1 MDIEALKRATV
12 ACLSKTD
19 DRFANRQISNVTP
32 IPGGY
37 SRLTY
42 LMEIETSDGP
52 FSIVLQYLPSGATGL
67 VRVDRAVER
76 DLLVALSGQSDI
88 ATPKLLASDVG
99 NSHFDSAAFIFEA
112 EKGGSFL
119 QTCRDSDEA
128 ALPALGKVAATAA
141 ANVHKFDVSSL
152 PNSMVRASSYH
163 DYLDEQI
170 DLFCSTE
177 AESKS
182 SRPFLRFMAKWLDEN
197 RPPEAPQSL
206 VHGDFQTGNMLNGPG
221 GNGLSLVD
229 WELAHIG
236 DPREDLG
243 WFTMVCNTIPPD
255 ILQADVTG
263 FYEAY
268 RAATGWPEEV
278 INPATTAYFLI
289 ISSIRT
295 HYGMMKSSDAL
306 AEKAEQAQSVLAAY
320 YLSITSYQHT
330 MWMTSVQQV
339 EAYKKERA

>member
-1 MDIEALKRATV
+1 LDIEALKRATI
-12 ACLSKTD
+12 ACLSSKD
-19 DRFANRQISNVTP
+19 DRFANRQIASVDP

-42 LMEIETSDGP
+42 KMEVETSQGLHP
-52 FSIVLQYLPSGATGL
+52 IVLQYLPSGSTGL

-76 DLLVALSGQSDI
+76 DLLVALSAQTDI
-88 ATPKLLASDVG
+88 PTPVLLAADVD
-99 NSHFDSAAFIFEA
+99 NKFFDSAAFIFEA
-112 EKGGSFL
+112 EPGGTFL
-119 QTCRDSDEA
+119 QTCRDAEPGDLSALNKIA
-128 ALPALGKVAATAA
+128 ARAAGRVHTFDTSKLP
-141 ANVHKFDVSSL
+141 DSL
-152 PNSMVRASSYH
+152 SRAGSYH

-170 DLFCSTE
+170 DMFRRTE
-177 AESKS
+177 AESNTN
-182 SRPFLRFMAKWLDEN
+182 RPFLRYMAKWLDEN

-206 VHGDFQTGNMLNGPG
+206 VHGDYQVSNMINGTSSG
-221 GNGLSLVD
+221 EVVLVD
-229 WELAHIG
+229 WELGHIG

-255 ILQADVTG
+255 ILKADIDG
-263 FYEAY
+263 FYSAY
-268 RAATGWPEEV
+268 RAATGWSAEV

-295 HYGMMKSSDAL
+295 HYGMMMSSDAL

-330 MWMTSVQQV
+330 MWMASIEQF
-339 EAYKKERA
+339 EAHKKERS